1 MSIYC
6 FNPSIRV
13 HYQLTATSSNFPV
26 LLLLHGFMGNCNDF
40 QDCISQLCQS
50 FRCLTVDLPGHGK
63 TQVIGSDHY
72 YTISTTAIVLIGLL
86 NDLNFSKVYLF
97 GYSMGGRLAL
107 YLMLHY
113 PQRFERVILE
123 SASPGLR
130 TSWERSQRFQVDLQR
145 AQQLETQDFKQ
156 FLVNWYNQPIFETLK
171 YNSKFS
177 KLLNCRLQNNPYEL
191 AKSLRNMGTG
201 VQSSLW
207 EKLSNN
213 LVPLLLIVGEKDHR
227 FVNINQKMLDLS
239 PQTTLKI
246 IQNCG
251 HNIHV
256 ENPECLIQVLL
267 DFMRR

>member
-1 MSIYC
+1 
-6 FNPSIRV
+6 
-13 HYQLTATSSNFPV
+13 
-26 LLLLHGFMGNCNDF
+26 
-40 QDCISQLCQS
+40 
-50 FRCLTVDLPGHGK
+50 
-63 TQVIGSDHY
+63 
-72 YTISTTAIVLIGLL
+72 
-86 NDLNFSKVYLF
+86 
-97 GYSMGGRLAL
+97 
-107 YLMLHY
+107 
-113 PQRFERVILE
+113 
-123 SASPGLR
+123 
-130 TSWERSQRFQVDLQR
+130 
-145 AQQLETQDFKQ
+145 
-156 FLVNWYNQPIFETLK
+156 
-171 YNSKFS
+171 
-177 KLLNCRLQNNPYEL
+177 
-191 AKSLRNMGTG
+191 MGTG